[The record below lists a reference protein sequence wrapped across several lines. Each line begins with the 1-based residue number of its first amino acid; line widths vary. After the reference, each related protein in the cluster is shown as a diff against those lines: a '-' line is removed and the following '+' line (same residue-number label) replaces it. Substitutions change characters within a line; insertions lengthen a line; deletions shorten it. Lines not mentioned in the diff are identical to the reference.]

1 MKAAT
6 TGTICTE
13 LRYIISIHAAREGGD
28 HGGRSIVR
36 DHSIIS
42 IHAAREGGD
51 CKAPASET
59 AKTISIHAAREG
71 GDWGTIKYT
80 LNQSKF
86 QSTPPVK
93 AATFSPHSYVRY
105 ASNFNP
111 RRP

>member
-6 TGTICTE
+6 
-13 LRYIISIHAAREGGD
+13 RADSNHQKPKHISIHAAREGGD

-71 GDWGTIKYT
+71 GDMCEMQKAYDKGISIHAAREGGDATS
-80 LNQSKF
+80 SKREAD
-86 QSTPPVK
+86 T
-93 AATFSPHSYVRY
+93 
-105 ASNFNP
+105 
-111 RRP
+111 

>member
-71 GDWGTIKYT
+71 GDMCEM
-80 LNQSKF
+80 Q
-86 QSTPPVK
+86 K
-93 AATFSPHSYVRY
+93 AYDKGISIHAAREGGDTAYRLL
-105 ASNFNP
+105 
-111 RRP
+111 